1 MLRYSECRHR
11 PAMLLS
17 TLLRNN
23 TNTRTQVLKIC
34 RRMLSSM
41 PAKYKLTYF
50 DARGTAEI
58 ARQLFVLAA
67 QSYDDIRISVAEWQ
81 KLKPEMPFEQL
92 PVLDVDGKRLAQ
104 SYAIC
109 RFLARRFGYAGKTP
123 FEEALVDSI
132 ADQIKDYMYETKPF
146 QVVLMGFSQGD
157 LQALKKEILLPAREK
172 LFGYMTKFL
181 KDNPSG
187 YLVGDSVTW
196 ADLYLAEHVAVY
208 GEMFPEMLEGFP
220 EIKSHSLK
228 VRSIP
233 SLKKWIKTRPK
244 TKF

>member
-1 MLRYSECRHR
+1 
-11 PAMLLS
+11 MLLS
-17 TLLRNN
+17 TMLRSNY
-23 TNTRTQVLKIC
+23 NTRVQVLKIC
-34 RRMLSSM
+34 RRMLSSR
-41 PAKYKLTYF
+41 ATKYKLTYF

-67 QSYDDIRISVAEWQ
+67 EPYEDIRVDKADWM

-109 RFLARRFGYAGKTP
+109 RFLARRFGYTGKTP
-123 FEEALVDSI
+123 FEEALVDSVT
-132 ADQIKDYMYETKPF
+132 DQIKDYMFEIRPF
-146 QVVLMGFSQGD
+146 QVIVMGFVAGD
-157 LQALKKEILLPAREK
+157 LEALKKDLFLPARKK
-172 LFGYMTKFL
+172 LFNYMKKFL
-181 KDNPSG
+181 NESSSG
-187 YLVGDSVTW
+187 YLVGDSLTW

-220 EIKSHSLK
+220 EIKAHSQK
-228 VRSIP
+228 VRSNKL
-233 SLKKWIKTRPK
+233 LKKWIASRPR